1 MTQLDFEQQL
11 EIAAQIV
18 AETSYLIALVGAG
31 LSKESGIP
39 TFRGGDGLWD
49 RYGEPP
55 LNDYQRF
62 LTDPAGW
69 WAERLAQQESAS
81 GGEFAKAIEEAKP
94 NPGHVALAEM
104 ERLRFLKH
112 LITQNIDDLHQ
123 QAGSVAITEIHGN
136 RTKQRCI
143 GCGRRWKREEFLSDP
158 STLLRAGEVPPR
170 CPHCGELVKNDTV
183 MFGEPIPRDALESCF
198 REAQRADA
206 VLLAGTSAV
215 VYPAAEFP
223 ITAYRRG
230 ARLIEVNP
238 QETPLSAISSAVLRA
253 PSGQALPQLVGRVRA
268 LPPKADPPPAEV
280 AGPFDSA
287 QGKR

>member
-1 MTQLDFEQQL
+1 MTQPDYEQQL

-18 AETSYLIALVGAG
+18 AESSYLIALVGAG

-49 RYGEPP
+49 KFGEPP
-55 LNDYQRF
+55 MNDYQRF
-62 LTDPAGW
+62 LEDPTAW
-69 WAERLAQQESAS
+69 WAERLARQERGS
-81 GGEFAKAIEEAKP
+81 EFAQAIEEAKP
-94 NPGHVALAEM
+94 NAGHLAMAEL
-104 ERLRFLKH
+104 ERQGFLKH
-112 LITQNIDDLHQ
+112 IITQNIDNLHQ

-143 GCGRRWKREEFLSDP
+143 GCSRRWPREEFVSADVPGRQAGRP
-158 STLLRAGEVPPR
+158 SAPR
-170 CPHCGELVKNDTV
+170 CPDCGDLVKNDTV

-198 REAQRADA
+198 DEAQRADA
-206 VLLAGTSAV
+206 VLLVGTSAV

-223 ITAYRRG
+223 VIAHRRG

-253 PSGQALPQLVGRVRA
+253 PSGQALPALVS
-268 LPPKADPPPAEV
+268 LV
-280 AGPFDSA
+280 AG
-287 QGKR
+287 R